1 MANAGCNNGEAV
13 ELIGTCPTNTTAGS
27 THDAQVTY
35 PHLWSYAQQAALI
48 AVSEKNSDGR
58 YRLIKDPE
66 RRAKR
71 IAAHY
76 ADLYF
81 RSEEKSKG
89 KIQFYWVAL
98 AAFVVKDIV
107 EAFRFVRQDI
117 LPHDSDSLAKL
128 LRGSII
134 GKLGSF
140 AMTND
145 SPYQHAIR
153 TYAALAKGNL
163 WLFMDIY
170 PPLWFF
176 LQYGI
181 ASDGTLNSARLSG
194 CLDEREWSTF
204 QEASKK
210 AVDELPFGRNWLG
223 RLKVRLSNDP
233 VYKEARGYF
242 EAPPSW
248 NYDSGYGSHNIAATR
263 AHQYCRANVKKADD
277 GYRMPP
283 SQFWGSY
290 KEAFY
295 VMESEQ
301 LELGRVCVDS
311 VALGKLEKIR
321 NFRATKETKEAYA
334 EIIKQFAAPE
344 KNQARYSELLAIA
357 KQEQLN
363 ILQPLIYEDAKL
375 KETLDLNH
383 FSARMTNGWIA
394 PPFQVVYS
402 SQPSTDQSE
411 FKTVFDPAP
420 STFDQFF
427 GKRKSLPNVQDRMRF
442 VGTIAQDFDKLMKQ
456 KRTYMRQQLQ
466 EIRGW
471 QSA

>member
-1 MANAGCNNGEAV
+1 MANARCTKEEAV
-13 ELIGTCPTNTTAGS
+13 EVIGTCPTNTTAES
-27 THDAQVTY
+27 THDAKVTY

-48 AVSEKNSDGR
+48 AVSERHSDGR

-81 RSEEKSKG
+81 RSAEKSRG
-89 KIQFYWVAL
+89 KVQFYWVAL

-117 LPHDSDSLAKL
+117 LPHDSDSLVKL
-128 LRGSII
+128 VRGSII
-134 GKLGSF
+134 GELGSY
-140 AMTND
+140 ATTND

-181 ASDGTLNSARLSG
+181 GADGTLHTDRLNK
-194 CLDEREWSTF
+194 CLDARDWSTF
-204 QEASKK
+204 QDESKR
-210 AVDELPFGRNWLG
+210 AVEELPFEENWLR
-223 RLKVRLSNDP
+223 RLKTRLENDE
-233 VYKEARGYF
+233 VYKQAKGF
-242 EAPPSW
+242 FNQAPSW
-248 NYDSGYGSHNIAATR
+248 IAGEGYDTHTLAASR
-263 AHQYCRANVKKADD
+263 AHQYCRTNIKISDD

-283 SQFWGSY
+283 PKFWRAY

-301 LELGRVCVDS
+301 LELNRVCDDKT
-311 VALGKLEKIR
+311 ALARLQKLK
-321 NFRATKETKEAYA
+321 NFRATNETRTAFSHLVTQYRSASKASS
-334 EIIKQFAAPE
+334 KFL
-344 KNQARYSELLAIA
+344 ELVTIA
-357 KQEQLN
+357 QQEQIN
-363 ILQPLIYEDAKL
+363 ILQPLIYEDTKL

-383 FSARMTNGWIA
+383 FSARLSGGWIA
-394 PPFQVVYS
+394 PPFKVVYS
-402 SQPSTDQSE
+402 SQPSTTDPSLE
-411 FKTVFDPAP
+411 TVFDQPKNKYE
-420 STFDQFF
+420 QFF
-427 GKRKSLPNVQDRMRF
+427 GKRNSLPIQDDRTEF
-442 VGTIAQDFDKLMKQ
+442 VRNIARQFDALMKNKTQ
-456 KRTYMRQQLQ
+456 YMEQQLK
-466 EIRGW
+466 EIRQW
-471 QSA
+471 LQA